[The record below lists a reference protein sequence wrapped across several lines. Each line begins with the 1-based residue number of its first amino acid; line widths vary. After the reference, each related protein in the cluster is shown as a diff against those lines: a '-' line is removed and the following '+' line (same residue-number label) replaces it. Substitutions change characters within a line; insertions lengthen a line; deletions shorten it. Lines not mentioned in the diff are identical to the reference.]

1 VGVAMGGAREAQARQ
16 GAAVN
21 NADPS
26 GRSHQEMNRREFF
39 LTWIFQNRSTSTE
52 VEVMEVFA
60 ASDGPSA
67 FLVHHASEAARTA
80 FGEWLRANDG
90 TRIVCRLHNGDD
102 TRWRDFPCKDVL
114 RARIGTHARGG
125 RGSPQRYCKH
135 QLIREVG

>member
-1 VGVAMGGAREAQARQ
+1 MGGAREAQARQ

-90 TRIVCRLHNGDD
+90 ARIVCRLHNGTTLDGVIF
-102 TRWRDFPCKDVL
+102 RVKMCF
-114 RARIGTHARGG
+114 G
-125 RGSPQRYCKH
+125 RGLVLTRAAVAVRPKDIVS
-135 QLIREVG
+135 IN